1 MSAISLKCPNCDGEL
16 IFDPGTQKYKCEY
29 CNSLFLEEE
38 IRPAEAESVESE
50 AAAKS
55 EAEAG
60 ILYTCPSCGAEIVTD
75 ATTAASFCYYCHN
88 PVILKGRL
96 EGAFLPDQ
104 IIPFSID
111 KETAKR
117 EFLQFFQKRKFI
129 PKAFF
134 QKNQMEHLSGVYFP
148 YWVYRVSMKGRIT
161 AKGTNVRVWRGGDLE
176 YTETSFYEI
185 EREGD
190 IELKDL
196 TKSALKKANSV
207 LGEGILPYRMEEAK
221 AFSPGYLSGFLAEK
235 RDIEKIEIQNGI
247 QGETEQYAQKMLRES
262 IRGYQTVTGVRS
274 GFASKREQYA
284 YTLFPIWTLTYRG
297 RDDKIYY
304 YSMNG
309 QTGKVCGKLPIDYKK
324 VLGTVFAAAG
334 TVLMAGLL
342 GGYFLW

>member
-29 CNSLFLEEE
+29 CNSLFSEEE
-38 IRPAEAESVESE
+38 IRPLEKETAGRPESG
-50 AAAKS
+50 
-55 EAEAG
+55 AG
-60 ILYTCPSCGAEIVTD
+60 MLYTCPSCGAEIVTD

-111 KETAKR
+111 KETAKK
-117 EFLQFFQKRKFI
+117 EFLRFFHKKKFI

-148 YWVYRVSMKGRIT
+148 YWVYRVSMKGRMA
-161 AKGTNVRVWRGGDLE
+161 AKGTRTRIWRGGDLE

-196 TKSALKKANSV
+196 TKNALKKANHV
-207 LGEGILPYRMEEAK
+207 LAAGILPYRLEEAK
-221 AFSPGYLSGFLAEK
+221 PFSLGFLSGFLAEK
-235 RDIEKIEIQNGI
+235 RDIEKTEIQNSVRE
-247 QGETEQYAQKMLRES
+247 ETEQYAQNMLRES
-262 IRGYQTVTGVRS
+262 IQGYQTVTGVRS
-274 GFASKREQYA
+274 GYESKREQYA
-284 YTLFPIWTLTYRG
+284 YTLLPVWTLTYRG
-297 RDDKIYY
+297 KDNKLYY

-324 VLGTVFAAAG
+324 VFLTAFATAGSVFAA
-334 TVLMAGLL
+334 VLL